1 MMSDPL
7 EKNTEGSG
15 FIDKVR
21 SFFSGLGGSAQQ
33 GEGQRAEYPV
43 EEFIKEEGSKVSDP
57 LGKITEGTDL
67 IGKVRNFLSGFVG
80 YVDRENRRE
89 ADKLLRETIAQ
100 RYEEQ
105 WSRISELQRQLVSE
119 GQLELVDD
127 LEAATIKLRA
137 FVDRVKGAS
146 YGYAGFFDAVRIHSD
161 ELEKIYEYD
170 VALLEG
176 AQNIANAVDNV
187 AASIGSDG
195 LPAAIRH
202 LINLSQEAIDAYN
215 RRDEVILTTGS

>member
-1 MMSDPL
+1 MSDPL
-7 EKNTEGSG
+7 EKSTESSG
-15 FIDKVR
+15 IVDKIR
-21 SFFSGLGGSAQQ
+21 NFFSSLGGSTDQ
-33 GEGQRAEYPV
+33 GERQRTDYPI
-43 EEFIKEEGSKVSDP
+43 EETIKEEGRMVSDP
-57 LGKITEGTDL
+57 LGKITEGKDL

-89 ADKLLRETIAQ
+89 ADKLLRETIVQ

-105 WSRISELQRQLVSE
+105 WNRISELQRQLVSA

-161 ELEKIYEYD
+161 ELEKVYQYD

-176 AQNIANAVDNV
+176 AQNIASAVDNV
-187 AASIGSDG
+187 SASIGSDG

-202 LINLSQEAIDAYN
+202 LISLSQEAIDAYN

>member
-1 MMSDPL
+1 L
-7 EKNTEGSG
+7 
-15 FIDKVR
+15 
-21 SFFSGLGGSAQQ
+21 GLGGGTSQ
-33 GEGQRAEYPV
+33 GESLSTEDLV
-43 EEFIKEEGSKVSDP
+43 KESIKEEGSMVSDP
-57 LGKITEGTDL
+57 LGKITEGEDL
-67 IGKVRNFLSGFVG
+67 IGKVRNFLAGFVG

-89 ADKLLRETIAQ
+89 ADKILRETIAQ

-105 WSRISELQRQLVSE
+105 WGRISELQRQLVSE

-161 ELEKIYEYD
+161 ELAKVYEYD
-170 VALLEG
+170 IALLEG
-176 AQNIANAVDNV
+176 AENIANAVDNV

-195 LPAAIRH
+195 LPAAIRN
-202 LINLSQEAIDAYN
+202 LISLSQEAIDAYN

>member
-7 EKNTEGSG
+7 EKDTEGSG
-15 FIDKVR
+15 LVDRVR
-21 SFFSGLGGSAQQ
+21 KFFSGLGSSTEQ
-33 GEGQRAEYPV
+33 ERVDYPV
-43 EEFIKEEGSKVSDP
+43 GESIKEERNMVSDP
-57 LGKITEGTDL
+57 LGKITEGKDL
-67 IGKVRNFLSGFVG
+67 IGKIRNFLAGFVG

-89 ADKLLRETIAQ
+89 ADKLLREAIAQ

-161 ELEKIYEYD
+161 ELEKVYEYD

-176 AQNIANAVDNV
+176 VQNLANAVDNV
-187 AASIGSDG
+187 TASFGTDG

-202 LINLSQEAIDAYN
+202 LIGLSQEAIDTYN
-215 RRDEVILTTGS
+215 RRDETILTTSSEN

>member
-7 EKNTEGSG
+7 EKGTEDSG
-15 FIDKVR
+15 IVDKIK
-21 SFFSGLGGSAQQ
+21 SFLGLGGSAGQ
-33 GEGQRAEYPV
+33 GGSVSTEDRIQES
-43 EEFIKEEGSKVSDP
+43 INEEGSMVSDP
-57 LGKITEGTDL
+57 LGKITEGEDL
-67 IGKVRNFLSGFVG
+67 IGKVRNFLAGFVG

-89 ADKLLRETIAQ
+89 ADKILRETIAQ

-161 ELEKIYEYD
+161 ELAKVYEYD
-170 VALLEG
+170 IALLEG
-176 AQNIANAVDNV
+176 AENIANAVDNV

-195 LPAAIRH
+195 LPAAIRN
-202 LINLSQEAIDAYN
+202 LISLSQEAIDAYN

>member
-1 MMSDPL
+1 MSDPL
-7 EKNTEGSG
+7 EKSNEGSG
-15 FIDKVR
+15 IVDKIKN
-21 SFFSGLGGSAQQ
+21 FFSGLGGSAGQ
-33 GEGQRAEYPV
+33 GESLRMDDRIGET
-43 EEFIKEEGSKVSDP
+43 IKEEGRMVSDP
-57 LGKITEGTDL
+57 LGKITEGEDL
-67 IGKVRNFLSGFVG
+67 IGKVRNFLAGFVG

-105 WSRISELQRQLVSE
+105 WNRISELQRQLISE

-161 ELEKIYEYD
+161 ELEKVYQYD
-170 VALLEG
+170 IALLEG

-187 AASIGSDG
+187 ATSFGSDG

-202 LINLSQEAIDAYN
+202 LISLSQEAVDAYN

>member
-1 MMSDPL
+1 MSDPL
-7 EKNTEGSG
+7 EKGTEGG
-15 FIDKVR
+15 GIVDKIKN
-21 SFFSGLGGSAQQ
+21 FFSGLGGSASQS
-33 GEGQRAEYPV
+33 ESLITDDRIPES
-43 EEFIKEEGSKVSDP
+43 IKEEGSMVSDP
-57 LGKITEGTDL
+57 LGKITEGEDL
-67 IGKVRNFLSGFVG
+67 IGKVRNFLAGFVG

-105 WSRISELQRQLVSE
+105 WGRISELQRQLVSE

-161 ELEKIYEYD
+161 ELAKVYEYD
-170 VALLEG
+170 AALLEG

-202 LINLSQEAIDAYN
+202 LISLSQEAIDAYN